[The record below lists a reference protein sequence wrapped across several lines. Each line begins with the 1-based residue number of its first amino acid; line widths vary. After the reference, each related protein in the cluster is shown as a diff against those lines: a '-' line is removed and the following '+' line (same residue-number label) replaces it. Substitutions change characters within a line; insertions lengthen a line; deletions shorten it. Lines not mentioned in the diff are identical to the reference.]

1 MTQIKILIIA
11 FAKQTASLNTIR
23 LCLELKLG
31 ESDKFFFSIVST
43 LTGNFNQVNTES
55 RKCVPAVLPVDND
68 RDGERQ
74 DVDGQQGAQSAY
86 HLDTGSH
93 MMGHD
98 GTCWDML
105 GHDTT
110 YWDMMGHDGI

>member
-23 LCLELKLG
+23 LCLKFKLG

-93 MMGHD
+93 TCDDAQGTLGHV

-105 GHDTT
+105 GHD
-110 YWDMMGHDGI
+110 